1 MEGNRD
7 DAKRIP
13 DTGYKLTGGGG
24 RRVETPVTQTLV
36 SPPAALIYRRPGG

>member
-13 DTGYKLTGGGG
+13 DTGYKLTGGGAEG
-24 RRVETPVTQTLV
+24 LKLLLP
-36 SPPAALIYRRPGG
+36 RPLSAPLHH